1 MVETTNNDVLSLS
14 VRDFIARTAARSPT
28 PGGGS
33 IAGVTGAM
41 ATALGEMAL
50 NFTRGKKKYAE
61 WAEYHDHLLTRIER
75 MRGMFTELVHDDIA
89 AYGMYAETTNM
100 AEGPERKEKID
111 LALAAA
117 VDVPLEVTKLALALL
132 EDLLQLSDKC
142 NPYLLSDLVAA
153 AHLAHAT
160 VILCNLNVRINAAQI
175 DPEPAAELRQSSS
188 ADRNRA
194 AVLAEKIESAAGEY
208 L

>member
-1 MVETTNNDVLSLS
+1 METTEHDILSLS

-33 IAGVTGAM
+33 IAGVAGAM

-50 NFTRGKKKYAE
+50 NFTRGKKKYAA
-61 WAEYHDHLLTRIER
+61 WADYHDHLFTRMER

-89 AYGMYAETTNM
+89 AYGMYAETARM
-100 AEGPERKEKID
+100 ADGPEKKERMD

-117 VDVPLEVTKLALALL
+117 VDVPLEVTKLSLALL
-132 EDLLQLSDKC
+132 DDLLQLSDKC

-160 VILCNLNVRINAAQI
+160 VILCDLNVRINAAQL
-175 DPEPAAELRQSSS
+175 DPEQAAELRESSS
-188 ADRNRA
+188 TDRNRA
-194 AVLAEKIESAAGEY
+194 AVLAEKIESAAGDY